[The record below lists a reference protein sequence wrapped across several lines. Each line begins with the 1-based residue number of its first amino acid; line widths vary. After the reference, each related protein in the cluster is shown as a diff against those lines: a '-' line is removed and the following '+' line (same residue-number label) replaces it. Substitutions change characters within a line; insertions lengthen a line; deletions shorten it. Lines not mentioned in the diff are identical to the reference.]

1 MGPYIKRTLKYLQPH
16 WKQYL
21 LGQAAMLVATITA
34 LAFPLAIRTVFDSA
48 FQSKGIRMLGLA
60 ILLLGGVFIVR
71 ELSGYVKN
79 LLLGRIGQKVTAK
92 LRQDAYD
99 RLQGV
104 PMSQFDSRGPGDFTS
119 ILTNDINLF
128 QGVVSGGIAHLL
140 QSVLSLAGV
149 LFLLF
154 RLDAMLSLSLFTL
167 LPLALIVT
175 NRLGGEMEGISTV
188 VQEKMGTLTSVVT
201 ETISGIDVIRG
212 FSLEREAT
220 GLFHR
225 ENGIVL
231 DKSVQAVRVRSRTGL
246 ANGLLNSLYL
256 LAITG
261 FGAFRVYQGHMG
273 PGDLIAFLLY
283 TEMIYGPVLSL
294 SDLYMEVRRS
304 IASVRR
310 IFSLMDSATDAGG
323 IADNLAASQSVSLVM
338 GVAEKIPLAEAHPC
352 QDSHMKKGHLMF
364 DHVWF
369 GYGRKPVL
377 EDISFT
383 VQPGETIALI
393 GASGVGKSTLMKLI
407 PRLYEIGSGRIRID
421 GTDIRRMQPDD
432 LRRRIASVPQH
443 THLFSLSIRDNIA
456 CGRIDATVEE
466 ITEAAKKANA
476 HDFIMGMEH
485 GYDTILGE
493 NGSNLSGGQKQRIAI
508 ARAFVRNP
516 DILLL
521 DEATASLDSES
532 ERSVLDALHTLMK
545 GRTTLISAHRRT
557 TIERA
562 DRVIVMENARVSA
575 VGTHLDLANSSPA
588 YIRLMNMPV
597 TALVSG
603 QL

>member
-1 MGPYIKRTLKYLQPH
+1 
-16 WKQYL
+16 
-21 LGQAAMLVATITA
+21 
-34 LAFPLAIRTVFDSA
+34 
-48 FQSKGIRMLGLA
+48 
-60 ILLLGGVFIVR
+60 
-71 ELSGYVKN
+71 
-79 LLLGRIGQKVTAK
+79 
-92 LRQDAYD
+92 
-99 RLQGV
+99 
-104 PMSQFDSRGPGDFTS
+104 
-119 ILTNDINLF
+119 
-128 QGVVSGGIAHLL
+128 
-140 QSVLSLAGV
+140 
-149 LFLLF
+149 
-154 RLDAMLSLSLFTL
+154 
-167 LPLALIVT
+167 
-175 NRLGGEMEGISTV
+175 
-188 VQEKMGTLTSVVT
+188 
-201 ETISGIDVIRG
+201 
-212 FSLEREAT
+212 
-220 GLFHR
+220 
-225 ENGIVL
+225 
-231 DKSVQAVRVRSRTGL
+231 
-246 ANGLLNSLYL
+246 
-256 LAITG
+256 
-261 FGAFRVYQGHMG
+261 
-273 PGDLIAFLLY
+273 
-283 TEMIYGPVLSL
+283 
-294 SDLYMEVRRS
+294 
-304 IASVRR
+304 
-310 IFSLMDSATDAGG
+310 
-323 IADNLAASQSVSLVM
+323 
-338 GVAEKIPLAEAHPC
+338 
-352 QDSHMKKGHLMF
+352 
-364 DHVWF
+364 
-369 GYGRKPVL
+369 
-377 EDISFT
+377 
-383 VQPGETIALI
+383 
-393 GASGVGKSTLMKLI
+393 MKLI